1 MTNQL
6 IFHLDEQFRSNFRDK
21 NRQSEMTQIQ
31 RERESNMVYQPKVDK
46 KQSAA
51 ALSLEKATFKSHM
64 FSQKSAQEKDRK
76 PSTSAVPS
84 SQFINNKEKQNGFNN
99 NNNNSNNSNNNN
111 HNNNSGN
118 DDTDMIYDDFAQ
130 PSIPK
135 PVLAPMLKSPASCLT
150 YNNRVGWKLRVKKE
164 VFRPNEMVGPPVIL
178 DLLFAQIVTD
188 INGPCLRITQKEK
201 RQALSL
207 LSSHGVNLE
216 NLKGQV
222 RNIVKRQLVD
232 MARTWPL
239 YFSRLFIVNGSP
251 QFPDV
256 SILAV
261 HQSGIFLGRKENDSL
276 VVLKP
281 ILFTDLQNAI
291 TLPRPQALQLNLRNG
306 NRYALHASRAQ
317 AIQNMIQSFLQE
329 FKLVSK

>member
-1 MTNQL
+1 
-6 IFHLDEQFRSNFRDK
+6 
-21 NRQSEMTQIQ
+21 MTQIQ
-31 RERESNMVYQPKVDK
+31 RERESNLIYKPNHSDK
-46 KQSAA
+46 QKS
-51 ALSLEKATFKSHM
+51 SSSSSPLEKATFKTHM
-64 FSQKSAQEKDRK
+64 FSKSAQERERK
-76 PSTSAVPS
+76 TSGTNVPS
-84 SQFINNKEKQNGFNN
+84 LNSKHSNGM
-99 NNNNSNNSNNNN
+99 
-111 HNNNSGN
+111 H
-118 DDTDMIYDDFAQ
+118 DDMDLNADDFDFAQ
-130 PSIPK
+130 QSIPK
-135 PVLAPMLKSPASCLT
+135 PILAPMLKSPSSCLT

-164 VFRPNEMVGPPVIL
+164 VFRPNEQIGPPIIL

-188 INGPCLRITQKEK
+188 IHGPCLRLAQKEK
-201 RQALSL
+201 RQALTL

-216 NLKGQV
+216 NTKSQI
-222 RNIVKRQLVD
+222 RNIVKRQLVE

-261 HQSGIFLGRKENDSL
+261 HQSGIFLGRKETENL

-281 ILFTDLQNAI
+281 ILFNDLQNAI

-329 FKLVSK
+329 FKLVSSFCFHFFH

>member
-1 MTNQL
+1 
-6 IFHLDEQFRSNFRDK
+6 
-21 NRQSEMTQIQ
+21 
-31 RERESNMVYQPKVDK
+31 
-46 KQSAA
+46 
-51 ALSLEKATFKSHM
+51 M
-64 FSQKSAQEKDRK
+64 FSQKNIQDRERK
-76 PSTSAVPS
+76 TSASTVPS
-84 SQFINNKEKQNGFNN
+84 VKHEESELI
-99 NNNNSNNSNNNN
+99 
-111 HNNNSGN
+111 
-118 DDTDMIYDDFAQ
+118 DDFTT

-135 PVLAPMLKSPASCLT
+135 PVLAPMLKNPTSCLT
-150 YNNRVGWKLRVKKE
+150 YNNRVGWKLKVKKE
-164 VFRPNEMVGPPVIL
+164 VFRPNEQIGPPVIL

-188 INGPCLRITQKEK
+188 VTGPCLRLSQKEK
-201 RQALSL
+201 RQAMSM

-216 NLKGQV
+216 NIKGPAV

-256 SILAV
+256 SILAI
-261 HQSGIFLGRKENDSL
+261 HQSGVFLGRKENEML
-276 VVLKP
+276 VVLKS
-281 ILFTDLQNAI
+281 IMFNDLQNAI

-329 FKLVSK
+329 FKLVSRIFFIFFAVIMKCVKTYKLISQDCEDIFKSNHHLTTINPSFTIFHNVSQIPIQRYKKVQ

>member
-1 MTNQL
+1 
-6 IFHLDEQFRSNFRDK
+6 
-21 NRQSEMTQIQ
+21 MTQIQ
-31 RERESNMVYQPKVDK
+31 RERESNMVYQPKMDK

-51 ALSLEKATFKSHM
+51 AISLEKATFKSHM

-76 PSTSAVPS
+76 PSSSTVPS
-84 SQFINNKEKQNGFNN
+84 SQFMINKEKQNGFNN
-99 NNNNSNNSNNNN
+99 N
-111 HNNNSGN
+111 SGN
-118 DDTDMIYDDFAQ
+118 DDMDMIYDDFAQ

-164 VFRPNEMVGPPVIL
+164 VFRPNENVGPPVIL

-261 HQSGIFLGRKENDSL
+261 HQSGIFLGRKENDGL

-329 FKLVSK
+329 FKLVSE

>member
-1 MTNQL
+1 
-6 IFHLDEQFRSNFRDK
+6 
-21 NRQSEMTQIQ
+21 MTQIQ
-31 RERESNMVYQPKVDK
+31 RERESNMVYQPKMDK

-51 ALSLEKATFKSHM
+51 AISLEKATFKSHM

-76 PSTSAVPS
+76 PSSSTVPS
-84 SQFINNKEKQNGFNN
+84 SQFMNNKEKQNGFNN
-99 NNNNSNNSNNNN
+99 N
-111 HNNNSGN
+111 SGN
-118 DDTDMIYDDFAQ
+118 DDMDMIYDDFAQ

-164 VFRPNEMVGPPVIL
+164 VFRPNENVGPPVIL

-261 HQSGIFLGRKENDSL
+261 HQSGIFLGRKENDGL

-329 FKLVSK
+329 FKLVSE

>member
-1 MTNQL
+1 VTNHL

-31 RERESNMVYQPKVDK
+31 RERESNMVYQPKTDK
-46 KQSAA
+46 KSSAA
-51 ALSLEKATFKSHM
+51 SAMSNEKATFKSHM
-64 FSQKSAQEKDRK
+64 FSQKSAQDKEKDRK
-76 PSTSAVPS
+76 TSASTVPS
-84 SQFINNKEKQNGFNN
+84 SQFMNNNSKDKQNGFNH
-99 NNNNSNNSNNNN
+99 SA
-111 HNNNSGN
+111 N
-118 DDTDMIYDDFAQ
+118 DDMDMIIDDFAQ

-135 PVLAPMLKSPASCLT
+135 PILAPMLKSPASCLT

-164 VFRPNEMVGPPVIL
+164 VFRPNENVGPPVIL

-188 INGPCLRITQKEK
+188 ISGPCLRITQKEK

-261 HQSGIFLGRKENDSL
+261 HQTGIFLGRKENDSL

-291 TLPRPQALQLNLRNG
+291 TLPRPQALQLNLKNG

-329 FKLVSK
+329 FKLVSE

>member
-1 MTNQL
+1 
-6 IFHLDEQFRSNFRDK
+6 
-21 NRQSEMTQIQ
+21 
-31 RERESNMVYQPKVDK
+31 MVYQPKMSK
-46 KQSAA
+46 TSTP
-51 ALSLEKATFKSHM
+51 LEKATFKSHM
-64 FSQKSAQEKDRK
+64 FSQKNAQDRERKLSA
-76 PSTSAVPS
+76 STVPS
-84 SQFINNKEKQNGFNN
+84 IKDK
-99 NNNNSNNSNNNN
+99 
-111 HNNNSGN
+111 N
-118 DDTDMIYDDFAQ
+118 DDSEYIVDDFAT

-150 YNNRVGWKLRVKKE
+150 YNNRVGWKLKVKKE
-164 VFRPNEMVGPPVIL
+164 VFRPNEQIGPPIIL
-178 DLLFAQIVTD
+178 DLLFSQIVTD
-188 INGPCLRITQKEK
+188 VTGPCLRLSIKEK
-201 RQALSL
+201 RQAMTF

-216 NLKGQV
+216 NVKGHSV
-222 RNIVKRQLVD
+222 RNIVKRQLVE

-256 SILAV
+256 SILAI
-261 HQSGIFLGRKENDSL
+261 HQSGIFLSRKENDTL

-281 ILFTDLQNAI
+281 IMFSDLQNAI

-329 FKLVSK
+329 FKLVSVFF

>member
-1 MTNQL
+1 
-6 IFHLDEQFRSNFRDK
+6 
-21 NRQSEMTQIQ
+21 
-31 RERESNMVYQPKVDK
+31 
-46 KQSAA
+46 
-51 ALSLEKATFKSHM
+51 M
-64 FSQKSAQEKDRK
+64 FSQKSAQEREKERK
-76 PSTSAVPS
+76 TSS
-84 SQFINNKEKQNGFNN
+84 SNAPMMKEHMNGMNGK
-99 NNNNSNNSNNNN
+99 S
-111 HNNNSGN
+111 N
-118 DDTDMIYDDFAQ
+118 DDMEFIVDDFAQ
-130 PSIPK
+130 QSIPK
-135 PVLAPMLKSPASCLT
+135 PVPAPMMKGPASCLT

-164 VFRPNEMVGPPVIL
+164 VFRPNEQIGPPIIL
-178 DLLFAQIVTD
+178 DLLFAQITTD
-188 INGPCLRITQKEK
+188 LNSPCLRLSIKEK
-201 RQALSL
+201 RQAMSL
-207 LSSHGVNLE
+207 LNSHGLNNLDNVNGG
-216 NLKGQV
+216 KVQI

-261 HQSGIFLGRKENDSL
+261 HQSGIYLGRKESDNF

-281 ILFTDLQNAI
+281 ILYNDLQNAI

-329 FKLVSK
+329 FKLVSEIFLKLLLCIPYYDDDNDNDVDRVAMI

>member
-31 RERESNMVYQPKVDK
+31 RERESNMVYQPKGDK
-46 KQSAA
+46 KLSAA
-51 ALSLEKATFKSHM
+51 AMSLEKATFKSHM
-64 FSQKSAQEKDRK
+64 FSKIAQEKDRK
-76 PSTSAVPS
+76 TSAPAVPS
-84 SQFINNKEKQNGFNN
+84 SQFMNHKEKQNGFNN
-99 NNNNSNNSNNNN
+99 SA
-111 HNNNSGN
+111 N
-118 DDTDMIYDDFAQ
+118 DDMDMIIDDFAQ

-164 VFRPNEMVGPPVIL
+164 VFRPNENVGPPVIL

-276 VVLKP
+276 VVLKA

-329 FKLVSK
+329 FKLVSE

>member
-1 MTNQL
+1 
-6 IFHLDEQFRSNFRDK
+6 
-21 NRQSEMTQIQ
+21 MTQIQ
-31 RERESNMVYQPKVDK
+31 RERESNMVYQPKQDK
-46 KQSAA
+46 KSSPPAA
-51 ALSLEKATFKSHM
+51 SSTEKATFKSHM
-64 FSQKSAQEKDRK
+64 FSQKNAQERDRK
-76 PSTSAVPS
+76 TSASAVPS
-84 SQFINNKEKQNGFNN
+84 SQQNYNNNSKEKQNGY
-99 NNNNSNNSNNNN
+99 SNNNTN
-111 HNNNSGN
+111 MSH
-118 DDTDMIYDDFAQ
+118 DDMDMQIDDFAQ

-164 VFRPNEMVGPPVIL
+164 VFRPNESIGPPVIL

-188 INGPCLRITQKEK
+188 INGPCLRVSQKEK

-207 LSSHGVNLE
+207 LNSHGVNLE
-216 NLKGQV
+216 NIKGQV

-261 HQSGIFLGRKENDSL
+261 HQSGIFLGRKENDNL

-281 ILFTDLQNAI
+281 ILFNDLQNAI

-329 FKLVSK
+329 FKLVSAFIFYYCY